1 VRQQCTANHRHEPCR
16 RRRPA
21 PPPPARQTSAVG
33 GRALPL
39 EREGA
44 PVKTWWRL
52 AGSGPP
58 RRQSAGTPCY
68 SFWGGI
74 VIKTALR
81 DVLETALLTL
91 VIFLGVRLGVQNF
104 RVEGFSMQPTLQSNQ
119 YLLVNKVAYM
129 VGEPERGDIVVFR
142 LPQDPKRDLIK
153 RIVALPGEE
162 VEVRGGIVYID
173 GKPLEEPY
181 IKDKPLYFFSK
192 KKVPEGEFFV
202 LGDNRNNSFDSH
214 VWDFLPREYLI
225 GKAWVSYWPVQ
236 AWAVVQHTP
245 IQFGPAPAPAA

>member
-1 VRQQCTANHRHEPCR
+1 MEVC
-16 RRRPA
+16 A
-21 PPPPARQTSAVG
+21 PGGPRASAARG
-33 GRALPL
+33 
-39 EREGA
+39 
-44 PVKTWWRL
+44 
-52 AGSGPP
+52 
-58 RRQSAGTPCY
+58 PCY
-68 SFWGGI
+68 SFQGGI

-162 VEVRGGIVYID
+162 VEVRGGVVYID

-181 IKDKPLYFFSK
+181 IRDKPLYFFSK
-192 KKVPEGEFFV
+192 KKVPDGEFFV

-236 AWAVVQHTP
+236 AWAVVRHEP
-245 IQFGPAPAPAA
+245 VQFGPVPAPTG

>member
-1 VRQQCTANHRHEPCR
+1 MDSSTGHAAESPSPAAVSRSSYERYEGPEPL
-16 RRRPA
+16 A
-21 PPPPARQTSAVG
+21 IVFEE
-33 GRALPL
+33 GR
-39 EREGA
+39 
-44 PVKTWWRL
+44 
-52 AGSGPP
+52 
-58 RRQSAGTPCY
+58 
-68 SFWGGI
+68 

-119 YLLVNKVAYM
+119 YLLVNKVVYM
-129 VGEPERGDIVVFR
+129 VGEPQRGDIVVFR
-142 LPQDPKRDLIK
+142 LPQDPRRDLIK

-162 VEVRGGIVYID
+162 VEVRNGAVYVN
-173 GKPLEEPY
+173 GKALDEPY
-181 IKDKPLYFFSK
+181 IRDKPLYFFSK
-192 KKVPEGEFFV
+192 KTVPEGEYFV

-236 AWAVVQHTP
+236 SWSVVEHNSVSFAEATS
-245 IQFGPAPAPAA
+245 G